1 MTPHRITE
9 RMFFVTLIVIGFSLI
24 ATPVFAQ
31 EEADAMKVVEG
42 KDVSIEYTLR
52 LEDKSVV
59 DSNVGSDPLVYR
71 QGNKQIVPGL
81 ESELAGMAVGE
92 SKKVTVVPKEGY
104 GEVNPEAFL
113 EVEKKQIPP
122 DALKVGAVVVG
133 KDRDGRPLRPRV
145 SKIKENTVLLDFN
158 HPLAGKT
165 LVFDV
170 KVVAVKTP

>member
-1 MTPHRITE
+1 MTPHRTTE
-9 RMFFVTLIVIGFSLI
+9 RMLLVTLIVIGCSLI

-59 DSNVGSDPLVYR
+59 DSNVGSDPLIYR

-81 ESELAGMAVGE
+81 ESELEGMAVGE
-92 SKKVTVVPKEGY
+92 SKKVTVNPKEGY
-104 GEVNPEAFL
+104 GEVNPDAFL

-145 SKIKENTVLLDFN
+145 SEIKENTVLLDFN